1 MYSFKST
8 VRFSQC
14 DTEGKLSCLA
24 LIDYLQDCAV
34 FHSHAVGGGPETLR
48 ERGLAWFILAWQI
61 HIKKLPRL
69 YDEIVITTWPHDMK
83 SLMAPRNF
91 TITSPAGEVY
101 VEADSLWCMYDFESE
116 RPIRLPEDVAKSY
129 VPDTADALDLP
140 RTKRNIALQGDGHKA
155 CPITVA
161 AHHLDSNMHVNN
173 AQYVD
178 MAKDAA
184 HLTSF
189 STIWVQYKKPA
200 GLGDEITPVIYN
212 EDNKTTVSLND
223 DQNDAY
229 AIVQMID

>member
-34 FHSHAVGGGPETLR
+34 FHSHAVGGGPEVLR
-48 ERGLAWFILAWQI
+48 QRGLAWFILTWQI
-61 HIKKLPRL
+61 HIHKLPKL
-69 YDEIVITTWPHDMK
+69 YDEIIITTWPHDMK

-91 TITSPAGEVY
+91 TITSPSGHIY
-101 VEADSLWCMYDFESE
+101 VEADSLWCMFDFESE
-116 RPIRLPEDVAKSY
+116 RPIRLPDDVAASY
-129 VPDTADALDLP
+129 VPDTADALSLP
-140 RTKRNIALQGDGHKA
+140 RTKRNIAIQGEGKA
-155 CPITVA
+155 GNTITVE

-178 MAKDAA
+178 MAKDTAQIS
-184 HLTSF
+184 SF

-200 GLGDEITPVIYN
+200 GLKDEVVPVIYC
-212 EDNKTTVSLND
+212 EDDKTTVSLND
-223 DQNDAY
+223 EQGQAY
-229 AIVQMID
+229 AIVQMIA